1 MNFHKRNQNA
11 ILASTVL
18 FAITAGLLLPGCGS
32 SDPTKQYA
40 SVKNEAVAPGQAAAA
55 TKDSFDSRNILNIDA
70 LTQYMYFYEGKPG
83 TFYFAPNLQI
93 GGVKY
98 TIQQAGLPGD
108 QGIMLT
114 AATDKE
120 HKDQVALSWSPKY
133 GTLGSDSKREYNFI
147 LTLVPAADTDLK
159 AMAILNGINP
169 ARSFSFVLLKS
180 DETPTFE
187 KADNVQGAIE
197 GKRQTFSIVVKDVSA
212 AGNRQPSLVA
222 FADSNMTTAGAIPK
236 FNAEPEIFVRGQ
248 AQPLGDNL
256 FKFDVMFDGSSITM
270 PSGNSS
276 AMAHVVFRV
285 TSSSGIESMDKII
298 EFPVSRKASS
308 PTQASAPAAVA
319 PTVVTSAV
327 APRTVAP
334 VVKPVDKVAVTPAV
348 APIAAAPVVAPAATA
363 AVTPAVAP
371 RTAAPAAKAPAAK
384 AATGPAVKAA
394 AAQTATPVASHDAK
408 SARPRPLAQGNSTQG
423 GGK

>member
-18 FAITAGLLLPGCGS
+18 FAITAGLVLPGCGS

-114 AATDKE
+114 AASDKE
-120 HKDQVALSWSPKY
+120 HEGQVALSWSPKY
-133 GTLGSDSKREYNFI
+133 GTLGSDSKREYKFI

-236 FNAEPEIFVRGQ
+236 FNAEPGIFVRGQ
-248 AQPLGDNL
+248 AQSLGNNL

-276 AMAHVVFRV
+276 AMAHVVFRLS
-285 TSSSGIESMDKII
+285 SSSGIESMDKII

-319 PTVVTSAV
+319 PPVV
-327 APRTVAP
+327 APSTVAP

-348 APIAAAPVVAPAATA
+348 AP
-363 AVTPAVAP
+363 
-371 RTAAPAAKAPAAK
+371 RTAAPAAKPA
-384 AATGPAVKAA
+384 TPPAVKPA
-394 AAQTATPVASHDAK
+394 TATPVASHDAK
-408 SARPRPLAQGNSTQG
+408 SAGPRPLAQGNSTQG
-423 GGK
+423 GGR

>member
-18 FAITAGLLLPGCGS
+18 FAITAGLVLPGCGS

-108 QGIMLT
+108 QGITLA

-120 HKDQVALSWSPKY
+120 HEGQVALSWSPKY
-133 GTLGSDSKREYNFI
+133 GTLGSDSKREYKFI

-236 FNAEPEIFVRGQ
+236 FNAEPGIFVRGQ
-248 AQPLGDNL
+248 AQSLGNNL

-276 AMAHVVFRV
+276 AMAHVVFRLS
-285 TSSSGIESMDKII
+285 SSSGIESMDKII

-319 PTVVTSAV
+319 PPVV
-327 APRTVAP
+327 APSTVAP

-348 APIAAAPVVAPAATA
+348 AP
-363 AVTPAVAP
+363 
-371 RTAAPAAKAPAAK
+371 RTAAPAAKPA
-384 AATGPAVKAA
+384 TPPAVKPA
-394 AAQTATPVASHDAK
+394 TATPVASHDAK
-408 SARPRPLAQGNSTQG
+408 SAGPRPLAQGNSTQG

>member
-18 FAITAGLLLPGCGS
+18 FAITAGLMLPACGS

-55 TKDSFDSRNILNIDA
+55 TPELRDLRNILNIDA

-93 GGVKY
+93 AGVKY

-108 QGIMLT
+108 QGITLA

-120 HKDQVALSWSPKY
+120 HEGQVALSWSPKY
-133 GTLGSDSKREYNFI
+133 GTLGSDIKRPYEFF
-147 LTLVPAADTDLK
+147 LTLVPGADTDQEALK
-159 AMAILNGINP
+159 ILNGINRTRP
-169 ARSFSFVLLKS
+169 FTFVLLKS

-187 KADNVQGAIE
+187 KADNVQGAFE
-197 GKRQTFSIVVKDVSA
+197 GKRQMFSIVVKDVSA
-212 AGNRQPSLVA
+212 AGNRQPSLIA

-236 FNAEPEIFVRGQ
+236 FNAEPGIFVRGQ
-248 AQPLGDNL
+248 AQPLGNNL
-256 FKFDVMFDGSSITM
+256 FKFDIMFDGSSITM
-270 PSGNSS
+270 PSGSS
-276 AMAHVVFRV
+276 QAMAHVVFRV
-285 TSSSGIESMDKII
+285 SSSSGIESMDKII

-308 PTQASAPAAVA
+308 PTQASAPAAV
-319 PTVVTSAV
+319 
-327 APRTVAP
+327 
-334 VVKPVDKVAVTPAV
+334 VTPAV
-348 APIAAAPVVAPAATA
+348 APRTAAPVVKPADKV

-371 RTAAPAAKAPAAK
+371 RTAAPAAKA
-384 AATGPAVKAA
+384 ATGPAVKAA
-394 AAQTATPVASHDAK
+394 AHTATPVASHDAK